1 MAWSSTCYL
10 ELKRN
15 QLLCVIAISDQE
27 SIFSIGIALSKQII
41 STNIQYMT
49 CFIHCISIIFATKKA
64 ISIFCWEKEKCTEI
78 NFVLTGAS
86 AGFSSWKKEEKLLKV
101 FAQKLKRVKHK
112 MLRLVQGL
120 KFEPTRPTFTESWTL
135 GYKTLGCCK
144 DLLKSRNV

>member
-1 MAWSSTCYL
+1 MLFGTQKKS
-10 ELKRN
+10 
-15 QLLCVIAISDQE
+15 
-27 SIFSIGIALSKQII
+27 IALCNSNIRPRINIFNWHCAFK
-41 STNIQYMT
+41 TNYFHQYSIYDL
-49 CFIHCISIIFATKKA
+49 FIHCISIIFATKKA

-120 KFEPTRPTFTESWTL
+120 KFEPTRPTYTESWTL
-135 GYKTLGCCK
+135 GYKQVGCCK